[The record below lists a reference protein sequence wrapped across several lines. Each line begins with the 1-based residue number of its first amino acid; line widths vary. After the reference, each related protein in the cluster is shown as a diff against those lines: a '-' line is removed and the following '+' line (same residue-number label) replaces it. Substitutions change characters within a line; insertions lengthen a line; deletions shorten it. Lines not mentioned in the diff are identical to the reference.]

1 MTMNVGVTVSNVE
14 TSSPAEEPL
23 TLGEAKLHLRMDH
36 DADDTLIA
44 GLIVVAREHAEAFC
58 RRPFVSRNYQA
69 TFSKFPG
76 RGLPLVLPVPGVSAV
91 STVTYADTTNATVS
105 MVAGTDYR
113 LVRGPTHHTLELPPN
128 LTYWPLTALRGDAV
142 TVSYTAGYG
151 FAADVPRGVRAAMLL
166 LVGHLYENREAV
178 SKDAG
183 SELPLGMQAIL
194 FPFRS
199 GEVR

>member
-1 MTMNVGVTVSNVE
+1 MNVGVTVSNVE
-14 TSSPAEEPL
+14 TTAPAEEPL

-44 GLIVVAREHAEAFC
+44 ALIVAAREHAEAFC
-58 RRPFVSRNYQA
+58 RRPFVTRNYQA
-69 TFSKFPG
+69 TFSRFPS
-76 RGLPLVLPVPGVSAV
+76 RSEPLILPVPGVTAV
-91 STVTYADTTNATVS
+91 TSVTYADPSNATITMTV
-105 MVAGTDYR
+105 GTDYR
-113 LVRGPTHHTLELPPN
+113 LVRGPTHHTLELPPSVG
-128 LTYWPLTALRGDAV
+128 TWPWTALRGDAV
-142 TVSYTAGYG
+142 TVIYTAGYG
-151 FAADVPRGVRAAMLL
+151 YANDVPRGIRAAMLL

-183 SELPLGMQAIL
+183 TELPLGMQALL

>member
-1 MTMNVGVTVSNVE
+1 MNADVVVSNVE

-36 DADDTLIA
+36 DADDSLIA
-44 GLIVVAREHAEAFC
+44 ALISTAREHAEAFC
-58 RRPFVSRNYQA
+58 RRPFVTRNYSA
-69 TFSKFPG
+69 TFSRFPR
-76 RGLPLVLPVPGVSAV
+76 RGEPLVLPVPGILAV
-91 STVTYADTTNATVS
+91 STVTYANESNVSVS

-113 LVRGPTHHTLELPPN
+113 LVRGPTHHLLELPP
-128 LTYWPLTALRGDAV
+128 TVAVWPWTALRSDAV
-142 TVSYTAGYG
+142 TVTYTAGYG
-151 FAADVPRGVRAAMLL
+151 YANDVPRGIRSAMLL

-183 SELPLGMQAIL
+183 VELPLGMQALL

>member
-1 MTMNVGVTVSNVE
+1 MNVGVTVSNVE

-44 GLIVVAREHAEAFC
+44 GLIAAAREHAEAFC
-58 RRPFVSRNYQA
+58 RRPFVTRNYQA
-69 TFSKFPG
+69 TFSRFPA
-76 RGLPLVLPVPGVSAV
+76 RAEPLVLPVPGVTAV
-91 STVTYADTTNATVS
+91 TSVTYADSTNATVT
-105 MVAGTDYR
+105 MTANTDYR
-113 LVRGPTHHTLELPPN
+113 LVRGPTHHVLELPPSVG
-128 LTYWPLTALRGDAV
+128 TWPWTALRGDAV
-142 TVSYTAGYG
+142 TVAYTAGYG
-151 FAADVPRGVRAAMLL
+151 YANDVPRGIRAAMLL

-183 SELPLGMQAIL
+183 TELPLGMQALL

>member
-1 MTMNVGVTVSNVE
+1 MNVGVTVSNVE
-14 TSSPAEEPL
+14 TTAPAEEPL

-36 DADDTLIA
+36 DTDDTLIA
-44 GLIVVAREHAEAFC
+44 ALIAAAREHAEAFC
-58 RRPFVSRNYQA
+58 RRPFVSRMYTA
-69 TFSKFPG
+69 TFSRFPERG
-76 RGLPLVLPVPGVSAV
+76 RPLILPMPGVTTVSAV
-91 STVTYADTTNATVS
+91 SYADQNNATVS
-105 MVAGTDYR
+105 MTGSDYR
-113 LVRGPTHHTLELPPN
+113 LVRGPTHHTLELPPSVG
-128 LTYWPLTALRGDAV
+128 TWPWTALRGDAV
-142 TVSYTAGYG
+142 TVVYTAGYG
-151 FAADVPRGVRAAMLL
+151 YANDVPRGIRAAMLL